1 MGDKMKNSYL
11 IMLFALALSG
21 CGGGGGLALG
31 VVAGGS
37 SSKDPA
43 PPVLTTSGKV
53 VDGYLIGAT
62 VTLDLNDDRIF
73 DDFEP
78 KVIVG
83 ADGTFAF
90 PGLGQHM
97 VQAKGGVDSSTNTP
111 FVGVLK
117 AAPGATVITPLTSLV
132 VADIESRMPT
142 PVAGTVSPVAASAVT
157 ASETAV
163 KSNLGIPSNAALS
176 TTDPVKA
183 VRDNPNDVLYAKLMQ
198 QNAAVQTLMQQTA
211 KAVAASTGL
220 NAPTE
225 AQLSAIY
232 KEATNALAALVAA
245 APSAAAAINL
255 SAGSNAVI
263 NNVVSDTVTRA
274 KTSAEVAAS
283 FSASNTAAL
292 AALAPAS
299 VAAVATKTITDQ
311 VKTVADAPAATL
323 AASASDPVAA
333 GNPALAVF
341 KNTDM
346 QVAISA
352 SASLLTTAVASTNT
366 PAVLQ
371 SLSNSV
377 ISALSTS
384 SGGTAAAAAAA
395 ASAASIIN
403 QQIAATVAAIPTAV
417 VTTVSASAIQS
428 VQINASTAVSLAVT
442 QATQVVASATT
453 TTLPGATTTATV
465 PTTTT
470 VAATTTT
477 AAPTTTTATATT
489 TTTAAASTTTPAT
502 TSTTAATT
510 TTTAPPTTT
519 TSTSSTSS
527 TSTTTTTTTTT
538 TVAYF
543 AVQSDTLTLGG
554 ASCPYS
560 SFSATS
566 GLGCS
571 VANTISTTAAT
582 VAFTLV
588 PTNNPTSP
596 GTAKIYYRIVSTTP
610 STDRRELQ
618 IGVDQ
623 VEVSY
628 SGTTLTITI
637 PAGAKAYLYGVPSSG
652 PASNV
657 ILTNATANSRS
668 ATGSALSWD
677 ISSLLNRVLN
687 NSSFVSP
694 FSNLTGTTGTFELQ
708 YIISANVPLRFANG
722 TSLTTASAAVTNV
735 STSLFSIS
743 SGSSLSGRITVTN

>member
-31 VVAGGS
+31 IVAGGS

-183 VRDNPNDVLYAKLMQ
+183 VKDNPNDVLYAKLMQ
-198 QNAAVQTLMQQTA
+198 QNAAVQILMQQTA

-232 KEATNALAALVAA
+232 REATNALAALVAA

-274 KTSAEVAAS
+274 KASAEVAAS

-352 SASLLTTAVASTNT
+352 FASLLTTAVASTNT

-377 ISALSTS
+377 IAALSTS
-384 SGGTAAAAAAA
+384 SGGTAADVPPSEAAG
-395 ASAASIIN
+395 
-403 QQIAATVAAIPTAV
+403 VAVEP
-417 VTTVSASAIQS
+417 
-428 VQINASTAVSLAVT
+428 
-442 QATQVVASATT
+442 
-453 TTLPGATTTATV
+453 
-465 PTTTT
+465 
-470 VAATTTT
+470 
-477 AAPTTTTATATT
+477 
-489 TTTAAASTTTPAT
+489 
-502 TSTTAATT
+502 
-510 TTTAPPTTT
+510 
-519 TSTSSTSS
+519 
-527 TSTTTTTTTTT
+527 
-538 TVAYF
+538 
-543 AVQSDTLTLGG
+543 
-554 ASCPYS
+554 
-560 SFSATS
+560 
-566 GLGCS
+566 
-571 VANTISTTAAT
+571 
-582 VAFTLV
+582 
-588 PTNNPTSP
+588 
-596 GTAKIYYRIVSTTP
+596 
-610 STDRRELQ
+610 RR
-618 IGVDQ
+618 
-623 VEVSY
+623 
-628 SGTTLTITI
+628 
-637 PAGAKAYLYGVPSSG
+637 AG
-652 PASNV
+652 
-657 ILTNATANSRS
+657 
-668 ATGSALSWD
+668 
-677 ISSLLNRVLN
+677 
-687 NSSFVSP
+687 
-694 FSNLTGTTGTFELQ
+694 Q
-708 YIISANVPLRFANG
+708 
-722 TSLTTASAAVTNV
+722 
-735 STSLFSIS
+735 
-743 SGSSLSGRITVTN
+743 